1 MRMTIRLAALASLL
15 SFAAAARSHQ
25 ATFQVGAIVI
35 ASATVSSAFKAGGSG
50 DGIEVRLGGHRA
62 LSAAVLVGGEMRV
75 VLPAATRIS
84 VAAAAGPGTV
94 VTVLY

>member
-1 MRMTIRLAALASLL
+1 MTIRLAALASLV

-50 DGIEVRLGGHRA
+50 DGIEVRLGGHRS

-75 VLPAATRIS
+75 VPAATRIN

>member
-1 MRMTIRLAALASLL
+1 MRMTIRLAALASLV

-50 DGIEVRLGGHRA
+50 DGIEVRLGGHRS

-75 VLPAATRIS
+75 VPAATRIN

>member
-1 MRMTIRLAALASLL
+1 MRMTIRLAALASLV
-15 SFAAAARSHQ
+15 SFAAAAGSHR

-62 LSAAVLVGGEMRV
+62 LSAAVLVASPPR
-75 VLPAATRIS
+75 PAPA
-84 VAAAAGPGTV
+84 PW
-94 VTVLY
+94 